1 VRVAV
6 TAAGGSAGVTLI
18 SELLRL
24 GFEVLA
30 LDMHPRAAGFAL
42 AQVADVVPAAS
53 SPDYIASLTAVLL
66 RHEVDCL
73 IPLAHEEIPCV
84 ARAAEVLALR
94 GVRTWLAPAS
104 RVDLV
109 DDKWR
114 FARFLQRVGIPGP
127 RSWLGAPGLDLPQ
140 SVQLIAKPR
149 WGCGAHGIRL
159 LSNLDRDL
167 TDLGNVPGDH
177 VVQELIVGRE
187 FSADCLTRRDLSV
200 AACVLRYRDRVR
212 GGVCVES
219 QTFADATVSA
229 LVCELLVAAQLEG
242 FANVQGFV
250 TDSGPVIIEANP
262 RFSGGFGASLAAGPD
277 LVGQYVQGVMDRPIS
292 PTALNYRTGVVAVTL
307 PLFHEIPSDRPNAF
321 EV

>member
-1 VRVAV
+1 MRVAV
-6 TAAGGSAGVTLI
+6 TAAGGPAGVTLI
-18 SELLRL
+18 SELIRL

-42 AQVADVVPAAS
+42 TQVADVVPEAG
-53 SPDYIASLTAVLL
+53 SPDYIATLTAVLL

-73 IPLAHEEIPCV
+73 IPLAHEEIPRV

-104 RVDLV
+104 RIDLV

-127 RSWLGAPGLDLPQ
+127 RSWLGAPGVDLPR

-149 WGCGAHGIRL
+149 WGCGARGIRL
-159 LSNLDRDL
+159 LPNLDGNL
-167 TDLGNVPGDH
+167 TRDH

-187 FSADCLTRRDLSV
+187 FSADCLTRKDLSV

-212 GGVCVES
+212 SGVCVES
-219 QTFADATVSA
+219 QTFADPAVSA
-229 LVCELLVAAQLEG
+229 VVCELLVAARLEG

-262 RFSGGFGASLAAGPD
+262 RFSGGLGASLAAGAD
-277 LVGQYVQGVMDRPIS
+277 LVGQYVQGLMDHPIS
-292 PTALNYRTGVVAVTL
+292 FTALNYRAGVVAVTV
-307 PLFHEIPSDRPNAF
+307 PLFHKLRSGRPNVL
-321 EV
+321 EVTSDEP